1 MVALTRE
8 EQRRKAVLDKVNRG
22 EMSLAQA
29 AKAMGLT
36 QGYVR
41 RLLAGYRDHGV
52 QALAHG
58 NRGRKR
64 VRVL

>member
-8 EQRRKAVLDKVNRG
+8 EQRRKAILDKVNRG

-29 AKAMGLT
+29 AKAMELT

-41 RLLAGYRDHGV
+41 RLLSGYRDHGV